1 VKFRPNTTTSERQLC
16 IALAATGRTVSLDEL
31 TAWRKDGLLPPMAST
46 GLGAGKGKSYYWREE
61 EIVARAQAVYDAMQR
76 HGRPDEALITLF
88 LSGFAVPLVQLRRA
102 WLHRAKMRRP
112 PAMRIVEKR
121 PDTRASMDLDADSLL
136 LQAALCV
143 GAAVET
149 GDAPQ
154 RVAMITLLDGALSK
168 LRLTR
173 EGANDSSLADQLW
186 QLLNIIGLVLD
197 TSDLVRDAN
206 DNELRTAQRH
216 LGVAMEFLSDCGH
229 GCEELAETLG
239 PQLFLFFLT
248 LLRSGQAGTL
258 DRMMAYV
265 DGASWQAIL
274 PPARNHSISA

>member
-1 VKFRPNTTTSERQLC
+1 MKFRPNTTISERQLC
-16 IALAATGRTVSLDEL
+16 IALAATGRTISLDEL

-88 LSGFAVPLVQLRRA
+88 LSGFTVSLVQLRRA
-102 WLHRAKMRRP
+102 WLHRARMRRP
-112 PAMRIVEKR
+112 PAVRVVPKNF
-121 PDTRASMDLDADSLL
+121 DTSGLMDPSADRLL

-149 GDAPQ
+149 GNAPQ
-154 RVAMITLLDGALSK
+154 RVATMALLDRALSK
-168 LRLTR
+168 LRLTWD
-173 EGANDSSLADQLW
+173 GANDSGLAHQLW
-186 QLLNIIGLVLD
+186 QLLNIIGSVLD
-197 TSDLVRDAN
+197 SSDLVREASD
-206 DNELRTAQRH
+206 DELRIAQRH
-216 LGVAMEFLSDCGH
+216 LGVAMQFLSDCSDASEVLG
-229 GCEELAETLG
+229 EKLG

-248 LLRSGQAGTL
+248 LLRSGQADTL

-265 DGASWQAIL
+265 DGASWQAGL